1 MRWRSAFSL
10 WFRNLAFLG
19 CVHREERFR
28 PDFIRPA
35 QARCMVKEPNQ
46 IAVGIQVIL
55 LCGLNQAVDHSAEP
69 GAGRRVA
76 SAHSSGPSQRA
87 LGCARHGCCSVP
99 ACRPPDSA
107 TDTAT
112 APADSAALSP
122 GRVRAP
128 LWAGARPFLYPL
140 KPYRRKDTYG

>member
-46 IAVGIQVIL
+46 VAVGIQVVL
-55 LCGLNQAVDHSAEP
+55 LCGLNQAVDHSAGL
-69 GAGRRVA
+69 GAGRGVGKEPVLP
-76 SAHSSGPSQRA
+76 AHDEWLNAA
-87 LGCARHGCCSVP
+87 LGTVVGEFQP
-99 ACRPPDSA
+99 AVLQIAYQIGPLLPQIPP
-107 TDTAT
+107 
-112 APADSAALSP
+112 
-122 GRVRAP
+122 
-128 LWAGARPFLYPL
+128 
-140 KPYRRKDTYG
+140 